1 MILENAPK
9 EEVRATEAAENGNDK
24 ENVNEIE
31 ETAKNITIV
40 VEDTGSN
47 YIFWWKKFVRELF
60 VPTLSKLSSICMYSK
75 YIQDVSPEISVK
87 DRFNNKF
94 INIDV

>member
-9 EEVRATEAAENGNDK
+9 EVSATEAAENGNDK
-24 ENVNEIE
+24 ENVNGTE

-47 YIFWWKKFVRELF
+47 YIFW
-60 VPTLSKLSSICMYSK
+60 
-75 YIQDVSPEISVK
+75 
-87 DRFNNKF
+87 
-94 INIDV
+94 